1 MEIKACLN
9 ILGLNQKNN
18 GTSTEKFHFQV
29 QNQLRVFPLL
39 MAKKLVPLVKLLF
52 RITTKSLKLQ
62 PVHLNFGESFPPQ
75 REEKLFDNLEIV

>member
-1 MEIKACLN
+1 MEIKTCLN

-18 GTSTEKFHFQV
+18 GTSTGIV
-29 QNQLRVFPLL
+29 SFPSSKSIESFSPVDG
-39 MAKKLVPLVKLLF
+39 KKLALLVKLLF

-62 PVHLNFGESFPPQ
+62 PVHLNFGEASLPQ